1 MFLKIVIS
9 KEVIIDK
16 KKKKEMIYWKNMGK

>member
-9 KEVIIDK
+9 KEVIIDIRN
-16 KKKKEMIYWKNMGK
+16 KKEMIDWKNMGK